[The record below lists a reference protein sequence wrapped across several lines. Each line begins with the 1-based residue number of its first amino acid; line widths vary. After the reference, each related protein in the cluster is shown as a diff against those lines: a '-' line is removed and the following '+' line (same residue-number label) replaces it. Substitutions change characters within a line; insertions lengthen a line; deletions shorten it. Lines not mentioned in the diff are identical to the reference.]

1 MVDLAASPAPP
12 APGDR
17 GQQDYW
23 DYTFSPWH
31 GCTHVGRPGFSGC
44 DNCYAEVGDARLLHD
59 TVTHWGP
66 DAPRLMMSD
75 QRWRQP
81 LAWNRQAAKEGT
93 HKLIFCG
100 SMCDVMER
108 RPDLDAPRHRL
119 FRLVESTPN
128 LIWMLFTK
136 RPQEYA
142 KMLPKSWLDNPRQNV
157 WLVATVEAMEYMWR
171 IDPLLDTPAVVHGVI
186 VEPILGP
193 VVLPDKFLARGRNA
207 WVITGGESGRHARPA
222 QIDVDGGGKVGHYG
236 GEVAP

>member
-1 MVDLAASPAPP
+1 MGGFPGTMGHRRFRRFPAPP

-136 RPQEYA
+136 RPKNTQKCCRSLGSTIPD
-142 KMLPKSWLDNPRQNV
+142 KMYGSWRRLRQWSICGALTLSSIPRQSCM
-157 WLVATVEAMEYMWR
+157 A
-171 IDPLLDTPAVVHGVI
+171 
-186 VEPILGP
+186 
-193 VVLPDKFLARGRNA
+193 
-207 WVITGGESGRHARPA
+207 
-222 QIDVDGGGKVGHYG
+222 
-236 GEVAP
+236 